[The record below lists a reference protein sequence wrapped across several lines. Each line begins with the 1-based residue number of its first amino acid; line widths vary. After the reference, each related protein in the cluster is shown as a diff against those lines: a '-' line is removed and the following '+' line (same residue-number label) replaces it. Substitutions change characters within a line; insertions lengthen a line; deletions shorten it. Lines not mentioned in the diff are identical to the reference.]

1 MTGCGMIR
9 VVFMEEVWRVV
20 QCYGS
25 THSLMKTGLNRPLL
39 QEIRENLDDCE
50 GLSELLND
58 SATDENETTSPIK
71 VTRQESITNWFIRTC
86 CKKRENAKRKV
97 AKRGKAF
104 TNWFILPGCKKG
116 ECKQNWTENLLEECL
131 GK

>member
-1 MTGCGMIR
+1 
-9 VVFMEEVWRVV
+9 MEEVWRVV

-25 THSLMKTGLNRPLL
+25 THSLMKTDLNRPLL

-71 VTRQESITNWFIRTC
+71 VTRQESNYELVYPHRLQ
-86 CKKRENAKRKV
+86 KKRECETK
-97 AKRGKAF
+97 
-104 TNWFILPGCKKG
+104 GCKKG
-116 ECKQNWTENLLEECL
+116 EGIYELVYPSRLQK
-131 GK
+131 KRM